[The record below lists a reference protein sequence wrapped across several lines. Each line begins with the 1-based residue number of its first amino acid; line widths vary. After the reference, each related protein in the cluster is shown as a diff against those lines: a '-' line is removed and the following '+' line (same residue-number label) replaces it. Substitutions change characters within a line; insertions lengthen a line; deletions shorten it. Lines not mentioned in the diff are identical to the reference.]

1 MAQKYQLIGEFT
13 GKRSLKIVLRCVH
26 LFSMAMV
33 SAGLFLPLPQEL
45 WQPYWP
51 LCLGSGL
58 LLIALDVASN
68 FFWLVQ
74 VRGVVILGKLLLLSL
89 AFMYQAIAPYLIVLL
104 IFMSGLIARGPS
116 DWRYYSLY
124 HKRKLVFKGEGKG

>member
-1 MAQKYQLIGEFT
+1 MLQKPQLIGEFK
-13 GKRSLKIVLRCVH
+13 GKRSLKILLRCVH

-33 SAGLFLPLPQEL
+33 SAGLFLQLPAHL
-45 WQPYWP
+45 WHAFWP
-51 LCLGSGL
+51 WCLGSGL
-58 LLIALDVASN
+58 LLIALDLASN

-74 VRGVVILGKLLLLSL
+74 IRGVVILSKLTILIW
-89 AFMYQAIAPYLIVLL
+89 AFMHPDIAPYLIVLL
-104 IFMSGLIARGPS
+104 IFMSGLIAHGPS